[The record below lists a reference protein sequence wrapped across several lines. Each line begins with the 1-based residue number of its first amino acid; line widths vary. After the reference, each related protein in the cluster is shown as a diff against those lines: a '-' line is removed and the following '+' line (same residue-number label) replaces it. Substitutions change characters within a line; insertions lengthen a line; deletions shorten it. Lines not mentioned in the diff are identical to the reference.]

1 MNTYIVLLRGINVGG
16 HKKIKMADLKQL
28 LLSLEFT
35 SVVTYIQSGNVIV
48 QHSSEDIQLLE
59 MRIRAGIEEQFG
71 FEVPVLMFT
80 YEKLDRILK
89 NNPFINKIKDNE
101 LESKKMYFMLLYEH
115 PDRKVSGELSLISF
129 APEEFSIIED
139 VVYLFAA
146 NGYGKTKLHS
156 NFFEKRLKCQA
167 TARNLKTM
175 NKLLELSS
183 LSKQVV

>member
-28 LLSLEFT
+28 FLSLEFT
-35 SVVTYIQSGNVIV
+35 SVVTYIQSGNASV
-48 QHSSEDIQLLE
+48 QHSSEDIRSLE
-59 MRIRAGIEEQFG
+59 MRIRVGIEERFG
-71 FEVPVLMFT
+71 FDVPVLMIT
-80 YEKLDRILK
+80 YEKLDKILK
-89 NNPFINKIKDNE
+89 NNPFIDKIKDDE
-101 LESKKMYFMLLYEH
+101 LESKKMYFMLLYDH
-115 PDRKVSGELSLISF
+115 PDIKVAEELSLVSF
-129 APEEFSIIED
+129 APEEFSITKD

-156 NFFEKRLKCQA
+156 NFFEKKLKCQA

-183 LSKQVV
+183 LPK